1 MGATNPIVFSP
12 NPHNEYLYVWA
23 TKGLIG
29 LLMYLGIFFQACKIA
44 KQRSDIW
51 QRHGLWILVA
61 LLLSSIFFNSMSIDM
76 VEGHFMMLILLILLA
91 PRYIFDH
98 PQTPQVSSFA

>member
-1 MGATNPIVFSP
+1 
-12 NPHNEYLYVWA
+12 
-23 TKGLIG
+23 
-29 LLMYLGIFFQACKIA
+29 
-44 KQRSDIW
+44 
-51 QRHGLWILVA
+51 
-61 LLLSSIFFNSMSIDM
+61 MSIDM